1 MYLPDKIIIIMVAI
15 INVERMSTL
24 GGVTLHH
31 LIIWL
36 ETRPSDLI
44 HPELLMVG
52 LVGAGNR
59 GVGSEGV
66 VDPRVGNQVGLE
78 LIEVHIES
86 SVKPEAGRDGGDDLS
101 YETVEVGVGRSFHG
115 QVIMAEVVD
124 CLQFMLINYL
134 IIK

>member
-1 MYLPDKIIIIMVAI
+1 MYLPEKIKYIMVATV
-15 INVERMSTL
+15 INREMRPTL

-36 ETRPSDLI
+36 ETGTGDLI

-52 LVGAGNR
+52 LVGAGNW

-78 LIEVHIES
+78 LIEVDIES
-86 SVKPEAGRDGGDDLS
+86 SVKPQAGRDGGDDLS
-101 YETVEVGVGRSFHG
+101 YQTVEVGVGRSFY
-115 QVIMAEVVD
+115 A
-124 CLQFMLINYL
+124 
-134 IIK
+134 